1 MRAVLLIVLT
11 LSLLVTPGCV
21 MNERLSG
28 TVIGGVGGGVIGA
41 ATAGVGGAV
50 VGLLAGGLAG
60 YLVGDYLADRR
71 ERGRGSVF
79 GNDCCPQPDPCA
91 PPCATPQS
99 YAPQGYAPQAY
110 PQQAY
115 PSHAMQPPQYS
126 QQGAVAGIKERAPAI
141 VNGRRT
147 DPGGAKAAYERGRA
161 SLTAPEA
168 RVHFEQSIRLDP
180 TRPEAYNALALN
192 ALYRGDHSDAERL
205 FQESLRVDPNYSP
218 ARYNYERFQRQ
229 HGTR

>member
-11 LSLLVTPGCV
+11 LSLLAMPGCV

-41 ATAGVGGAV
+41 ATGGVGGAV
-50 VGLLAGGLAG
+50 IGLLAGGLAG
-60 YLVGDYLADRR
+60 YLVGDYMADRR

-79 GNDCCPQPDPCA
+79 GNDCCPQPDPCD
-91 PPCATPQS
+91 PC
-99 YAPQGYAPQAY
+99 APQAY
-110 PQQAY
+110 PQSYTPQSYPPQA
-115 PSHAMQPPQYS
+115 HAPYTQPPQYAP
-126 QQGAVAGIKERAPAI
+126 QGAVAGIKERAPAM

-147 DPGGAKAAYERGRA
+147 DPAGAKAAYDRGKA
-161 SLTAPEA
+161 ALTAPEA
-168 RVHFEQSIRLDP
+168 RVHFEQSIHLDP

-205 FQESLRVDPNYSP
+205 FKQSLSIDPSYGP

-229 HGTR
+229 HGAR